1 MCRYVH
7 ESAGPHRVQKRALD
21 SLEPEVEVGGSP
33 DMDVRNWTLGYF

>member
-1 MCRYVH
+1 MH

-21 SLEPEVEVGGSP
+21 ALEPEVEVGGSP